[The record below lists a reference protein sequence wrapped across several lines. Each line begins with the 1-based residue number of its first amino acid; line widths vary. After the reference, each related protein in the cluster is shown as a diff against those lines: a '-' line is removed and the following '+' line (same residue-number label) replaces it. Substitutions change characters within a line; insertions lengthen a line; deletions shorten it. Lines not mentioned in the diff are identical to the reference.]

1 MHSVQI
7 HDKSVKTRAVIVLM
21 LLQESV
27 DFCFCLGKQDIYNKS
42 GELYIYMYI
51 LPGQV
56 K

>member
-1 MHSVQI
+1 
-7 HDKSVKTRAVIVLM
+7 M
-21 LLQESV
+21 LLQEGV

-42 GELYIYMYI
+42 GELYVYI